1 MFSESE
7 DILLHSDP
15 NQESHFGTI
24 LSSKSTDFNKI
35 LPVVLETSF
44 LAIKK
49 VLVVQDSIRDR
60 ILPLAAATLVFF
72 GLRHFSPSLSRHLD
86 IFEGNSQCFGSPSPR
101 LGV

>member
-24 LSSKSTDFNKI
+24 FLSKSTDFNKI
-35 LPVVLETSF
+35 LPVVLEISF

-60 ILPLAAATLVFF
+60 ILPLAATTLVFV
-72 GLRHFSPSLSRHLD
+72 GLRHFSPSLSCHLD